1 MKKAVL
7 KAIRS
12 LQPGDLILVKFHDA
26 NIGSS
31 LTLKGIPIPGKSLGI
46 YLGSVGAP
54 SQMILAQNDFKYT
67 DEFHDVDYTAV
78 PEAWTNRV
86 VVLIKSFMGIDEAE
100 LLLKSIVSGGGSGRR
115 RRTFQRRV
123 LNHEKID

>member
-1 MKKAVL
+1 MNKAVL
-7 KAIRS
+7 EALRS
-12 LQPGDLILVKFHDA
+12 LQPGDLVLVKFHDA

-31 LTLKGIPIPGKSLGI
+31 LTLRGIPIPGNSLGI

-54 SQMILAQNDFKYT
+54 KQMILAQNDFKYT
-67 DEFHDVDYTAV
+67 DEFHDVDYTAI
-78 PEAWTNRV
+78 PEAWTNEV
-86 VVLIKSFMGIDEAE
+86 VVIIRGFIGVGEAE
-100 LLLKSIVSGGGSGRR
+100 LLLKSIVSGGGSGWR